1 MKRVLLQ
8 TVFFACFSLLSC
20 LAYGQGTGA
29 LYMNNF
35 DGWQSMIRYHKRA
48 SNYIT
53 YSWALMG
60 SQNHFAITDIMGVII
75 DANVTEGYF
84 VNDFEVFDGYVFFC
98 GQNASMSGFLG
109 WFDIDKLFY
118 GTGRVH
124 IDETLSL
131 LGIESLD
138 NIEVYLDRLERIHI
152 AGLGQH
158 IVSGLPT
165 TYKAF
170 EAVGDPAVGMQY
182 RVADLSANELNPT
195 LTVTEDYVVYVSRTT
210 NAASSNYGVG
220 VVLEP
225 FPKNDM
231 FAMATHPSFLF
242 QTIALMHCNANMVP
256 DACDPFGIHLKA
268 VAKTKNTIAV
278 CNYRTGSMCTGLN
291 LYQADTVYNLVI
303 REFDLS
309 PQLVSNSIQM
319 MSDSRISL
327 PFGVSDIRELKYDPL
342 TKQYVVLFH
351 HEVLSGTWRDA
362 ILTADYSPG
371 YALSPVRVD
380 YQSAFPNWRGWSLC
394 LNGSSRYTVTGW
406 DNTYYNY
413 HFWQDD
419 IPSVS
424 GVCNDINWYVVG
436 SKSPEIDKK
445 NVEMSNVVGWYNL
458 NFVPNREVELYFSNN
473 SLICN

>member
-1 MKRVLLQ
+1 MKSNIKKIIIICFCLLYGM
-8 TVFFACFSLLSC
+8 
-20 LAYGQGTGA
+20 AYGQGTGA
-29 LYMNNF
+29 LYKNSF

-84 VNDFEVFDGYVFFC
+84 VNDFEVIDGYVFFC
-98 GQNASMSGFLG
+98 GQNASMSSGFLG
-109 WFDIDKLFY
+109 WFDIDDLFY

-131 LGIESLD
+131 HGIESLD
-138 NIEVYLDRLERIHI
+138 NIEVYRDRLERIHI

-158 IVSGLPT
+158 LVPGVST

-170 EAVGDPAVGMQY
+170 EAVGDPVVGMQY
-182 RVADLSANELNPT
+182 RVADLSASEWKPT
-195 LTVTEDYVVYVSRTT
+195 LTVTEDYVVYVSRTA
-210 NAASSNYGVG
+210 NAASSYYGTG

-225 FPKNDM
+225 FPKDDM

-242 QTIALMHCNANMVP
+242 QTVAMMYCIVNLVP

-268 VAKTKNTIAV
+268 VTKTGNTIAV
-278 CNYRTGSMCTGLN
+278 CNYRTGTMCGGPVY
-291 LYQADTVYNLVI
+291 YQPTNDYYLVI

-309 PQLVSNSIQM
+309 PLLVNNPIQM
-319 MSDSRISL
+319 TSDSRISL

-342 TKQYVVLFH
+342 TKHYVVLFH

-362 ILTADYSPG
+362 ILTADYTPG

-380 YQSAFPNWRGWSLC
+380 YQRAYTNWRTWSLC
-394 LNGSSRYTVTGW
+394 LNGNSKYTTCGW

-413 HFWQDD
+413 HFWQDV
-419 IPSVS
+419 IPSVN
-424 GVCNDINWYVVG
+424 GVCTDINWYIVG

-458 NFVPNREVELYFSNN
+458 NFVPNREVELYSNNN